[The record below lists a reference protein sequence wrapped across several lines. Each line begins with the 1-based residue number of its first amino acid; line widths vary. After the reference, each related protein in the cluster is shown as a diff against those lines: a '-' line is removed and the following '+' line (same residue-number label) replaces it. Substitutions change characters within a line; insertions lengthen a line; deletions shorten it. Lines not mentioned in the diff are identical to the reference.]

1 MLFDTISEST
11 VTNWDE
17 IQPSKYEANLE
28 GALMLVYENECNY
41 NALMKA
47 AALSELKY
55 YQETG
60 GDLFVHEAGAFGSFL
75 EKAKNFFKKI
85 IEKIKQLFKKFFMT
99 ISSYGNKDKSWV
111 KKYEKDVTKAT
122 GYIDDM
128 EFKGYKFKSDLNSVS
143 FNDKANDVLDKYG
156 KDITDTS
163 RHLNDKGKAEYNY
176 DNPFDDEDKVDDEIE
191 KHRAI
196 IAGESGSMDE
206 SEFRDKLKEL
216 FYGDLEPEI
225 LDGKDINLRDQLNY
239 IYDTK
244 TTIRDAEREEKKITK
259 SFTNLIKSLEE
270 AQKIFTKTVKVGDE
284 VYYGGVITAAK
295 GRIYSDDYANN
306 HNKQRDV
313 AIKVINQ
320 RIKILNAVSAA
331 ITTAN
336 GIYCQA
342 LKDRNRQ
349 AKAICIKAV
358 SYANKHK
365 NESAYYGNMFY

>member
-163 RHLNDKGKAEYNY
+163 RHLTDLGKVSFKYV
-176 DNPFDDEDKVDDEIE
+176 DPFDDEDKVNDEIE

-216 FYGDLEPEI
+216 FYGDLEPEM
-225 LDGKDINLRDQLNY
+225 LDGKDINLRNQLNY

-270 AQKIFTKTVKVGDE
+270 AQKIFTKTAKVGDE
-284 VYYGGVITAAK
+284 YYYGITTATKDVI
-295 GRIYSDDYANN
+295 RSDSHADS
-306 HNKQRDV
+306 HNKQRDI

-358 SYANKHK
+358 SYANKHR